1 VEQSAVASDPVV
13 AREAKAFE
21 THVTQNNI
29 AVPENF
35 NSVGDWFNALK
46 SAQGAYTQ
54 ARQEIAQL
62 KKQIA
67 PTPAVE
73 TATPEQ
79 PKAEPVPV
87 IPEQLRIPDKPKEVV
102 PDVSQAAQVQ
112 LTKEEWT
119 KYSTEVAVTGSL
131 SDESRAAIKDKLKVP
146 DFVVD
151 DFMQGQKARLQNAY
165 SEAADRVGGKD
176 TLARVFDWASKN
188 IPMDEQLNIN
198 AALATPSWEVTLLG
212 LKAKYDASQASKVT
226 AKEPAKSTTDKV
238 GVVGTQVNNLPYTSK
253 AEFYKERSDPR
264 FASDPKYR
272 AAVELRMSQTNFNIL
287 R

>member
-1 VEQSAVASDPVV
+1 MCSSD
-13 AREAKAFE
+13 
-21 THVTQNNI
+21 
-29 AVPENF
+29 
-35 NSVGDWFNALK
+35 L
-46 SAQGAYTQ
+46 
-54 ARQEIAQL
+54 
-62 KKQIA
+62 
-67 PTPAVE
+67 
-73 TATPEQ
+73 
-79 PKAEPVPV
+79 
-87 IPEQLRIPDKPKEVV
+87 
-102 PDVSQAAQVQ
+102 Q

-264 FASDPKYR
+264 FAADPKYR